1 MTNLGFGVMLFL
13 MLGFVQ
19 YSWIYEPVNGI
30 GIEFKSKWSYISM
43 SVFLGLLVGYLITT
57 GIYQIH

>member
-1 MTNLGFGVMLFL
+1 MLFL